1 MTLEEKLAQR
11 MWAQA
16 NPVVAAFRHA
26 MQQLEKAI
34 GRQAGQ
40 AGQAGPAGGQA
51 IR

>member
-1 MTLEEKLAQR
+1 MTLEEKLASKL
-11 MWAQA
+11 WSHA
-16 NPVVAAFRHA
+16 NPAAAAFRHA

-40 AGQAGPAGGQA
+40 AGPAGGQA